1 MSTTARL
8 VIPAEFR
15 SPRPPAAVR
24 TGPIPAQTPP
34 SPPEASPTPPRRP
47 ATPARLFR
55 IRDNGTVEIAFEGEV
70 LVRRGTVASYGGRI
84 AFTADPR
91 LAGTRA
97 EALLRASGKGSIF
110 LADRGRKPI
119 LVELDDEFFSA
130 EGSRILAIGPTLSF
144 RYEPIHDFP
153 RRRRVDVLKV
163 FGKGGL
169 VLSPARASFSIPVS
183 AEFPLNVSSRDLV
196 GWSGNL
202 VPSVLPDR
210 FLDEVMLPDSEDP
223 PKIRFEGEGT
233 VLTESPA

>member
-1 MSTTARL
+1 
-8 VIPAEFR
+8 
-15 SPRPPAAVR
+15 
-24 TGPIPAQTPP
+24 
-34 SPPEASPTPPRRP
+34 
-47 ATPARLFR
+47 
-55 IRDNGTVEIAFEGEV
+55 VEITFEGDV

-84 AFTADPR
+84 TFAADPR

-97 EALLRASGKGSIF
+97 ENLLRASGRGSIF
-110 LADRGRKPI
+110 VADPGRRPM
-119 LVELDDEFFSA
+119 LVELNDEFFSA

-153 RRRRVDVLKV
+153 RRRRVDVLKI
-163 FGKGGL
+163 FGRGGL
-169 VLSPARASFSIPVS
+169 VLSPAHATFSIPVS
-183 AEFPLNVSSRDLV
+183 PDYPLNVSSRDLV

-210 FLDEVMLPDSEDP
+210 FLDEVMLPDGDDP